1 MVNVL
6 TETRYLLGRL
16 LYPENWIEVL
26 ILATLIYYTILFIR
40 GTRVLAF
47 LRGAFYLTLLFVA
60 AWAFNFET
68 IKLIYTKLGPY
79 VLITLVIL
87 FAPEMRRALTVIG
100 KQSFLHN
107 VFGTASLVEPIREA
121 VRSLANK
128 QIGALIAIE
137 RTVGLR
143 GYAQSGVMLDSEVA
157 SPTLMNIFYPKAPLH
172 DGGVIIENGR
182 ILAAACIFP
191 LSSSP
196 LSHIMGTR
204 HRAALGLSEE
214 TDALVICIS
223 EETGKISLFENGKWD
238 EGVTVTEVVRRLSEN
253 AV

>member
-1 MVNVL
+1 VNIL
-6 TETRYLLGRL
+6 YLLKL
-16 LYPENWIEVL
+16 LFIRPQNWIEVL
-26 ILATLIYYTILFIR
+26 ILSVLIYYTIMFIR
-40 GTRVLAF
+40 GTRTLAV
-47 LRGAFYLTLLFVA
+47 LRGALLLALMYGVA
-60 AWAFNFET
+60 KYFDLYTIINLFE
-68 IKLIYTKLGPY
+68 KFGPFLLIGF
-79 VLITLVIL
+79 IIL

-100 KQSFLHN
+100 KQSF
-107 VFGTASLVEPIREA
+107 VSKMIGSRSTVEPIRDA
-121 VRSLANK
+121 VRTLVNR

-143 GYAQSGVMLDSEVA
+143 GYTHSGVIMDAEVS
-157 SPTLMNIFYPKAPLH
+157 SPVLLNIFYPKTPLH
-172 DGGVIIENGR
+172 DGGVIIEKGR
-182 ILAAACIFP
+182 IMGAACIFP

-214 TDALVICIS
+214 TDALVICVS

-238 EGVTVTEVVRRLSEN
+238 QGVSVSEMSCRLSEN

>member
-1 MVNVL
+1 M
-6 TETRYLLGRL
+6 ESIKFLLKQL
-16 LYPENWIEVL
+16 FLQPENWIEIL
-26 ILATLIYYTILFIR
+26 ILSVLIYYTIMFIR
-40 GTRVLAF
+40 GTRTLAV
-47 LRGAFYLTLLFVA
+47 LRGALLLV
-60 AWAFNFET
+60 
-68 IKLIYTKLGPY
+68 LIYAIASKFEFATITMLFEKFGPV
-79 VLITLVIL
+79 VLIALVVL

-100 KQSFLHN
+100 KQSFISKMI
-107 VFGTASLVEPIREA
+107 GSRSMIEPIREA
-121 VRSLANK
+121 IRTLVSK

-143 GYAQSGVMLDSEVA
+143 GYTHSGVVLDAEV
-157 SPTLMNIFYPKAPLH
+157 STPVLLNIFYPRSPLH

-191 LSSSP
+191 LSTSP

-238 EGVTVTEVVRRLSEN
+238 EGVSVVEVSRRLSED
-253 AV
+253 AI

>member
-1 MVNVL
+1 M
-6 TETRYLLGRL
+6 ESIKFLLKQL
-16 LYPENWIEVL
+16 FLQPKNWIEIL
-26 ILATLIYYTILFIR
+26 ILSVLIYYSIMFIR
-40 GTRVLAF
+40 GTRTLAV
-47 LRGAFYLTLLFVA
+47 LRGALLLA
-60 AWAFNFET
+60 LMYAIAKSFEYTT
-68 IKLIYTKLGPY
+68 ITMLFEKLGPV
-79 VLITLVIL
+79 VLIALVIL

-100 KQSFLHN
+100 KQSFISKMI
-107 VFGTASLVEPIREA
+107 GSKSAIESIREA
-121 VRSLANK
+121 IRTLVNR

-143 GYAQSGVMLDSEVA
+143 GYTHSGIVLDAEVSA
-157 SPTLMNIFYPKAPLH
+157 PVLLNIFFPRSPLH

-191 LSSSP
+191 LSTSP

-238 EGVTVTEVVRRLSEN
+238 EGVSVAEVSRRLSED

>member
-1 MVNVL
+1 MESL
-6 TETRYLLGRL
+6 KFLLKQL
-16 LYPENWIEVL
+16 FSQPKNWIEIL
-26 ILATLIYYTILFIR
+26 ILSVLIYYSIMFIR
-40 GTRVLAF
+40 GTRTLAV
-47 LRGAFYLTLLFVA
+47 LRGALLLALMYFIA
-60 AWAFNFET
+60 KQFEYET
-68 IKLIYTKLGPY
+68 IIMLFEKVGPV
-79 VLITLVIL
+79 VLIALVIL

-100 KQSFLHN
+100 KQSFISKMIGSKSTL
-107 VFGTASLVEPIREA
+107 EPIREA
-121 VRSLANK
+121 VRTLVNR

-143 GYAQSGVMLDSEVA
+143 GYTHSGIIMDAEVSA
-157 SPTLMNIFYPKAPLH
+157 PVLLNIFFPRSPLH

-191 LSSSP
+191 LSTSP

-238 EGVTVTEVVRRLSEN
+238 EGVSVTEVSRRLSED

>member
-1 MVNVL
+1 VNIL
-6 TETRYLLGRL
+6 NLLEQLFIR
-16 LYPENWIEVL
+16 PQNWIEVL
-26 ILATLIYYTILFIR
+26 ILSVLIYYTIMFIR
-40 GTRVLAF
+40 GTRTLAV
-47 LRGAFYLTLLFVA
+47 LRGALLLALMYGVA
-60 AWAFNFET
+60 KYFDLYTIINLFE
-68 IKLIYTKLGPY
+68 KFGPFLLIGF
-79 VLITLVIL
+79 IIL

-100 KQSFLHN
+100 KQSF
-107 VFGTASLVEPIREA
+107 VSKMIGSRSTVEPIRDA
-121 VRSLANK
+121 VRTLVNR

-143 GYAQSGVMLDSEVA
+143 GYTHSGVIMDAEVS
-157 SPTLMNIFYPKAPLH
+157 SPVLLNIFYPKTPLH
-172 DGGVIIENGR
+172 DGGVIIEKGR
-182 ILAAACIFP
+182 IMGAACIFP

-214 TDALVICIS
+214 TDALVICVS

-238 EGVTVTEVVRRLSEN
+238 QGVSVSEMSCRLSEN